1 MTASAPDAP
10 ARSRGART
18 SFVDP
23 AAPVFWVMVCLSAI
37 GLIVQVVLNQAW
49 LTRDLAATALA
60 AAAWAIYGAVA
71 IGIVLWL
78 QRYGRR
84 PAATVLGALAWGGLA
99 AAGFALAG
107 NTALLELMTKT
118 VGSEFTEAWR
128 RPLMTP
134 IVEESLKAVG
144 IIGLALIPGVRFRG
158 ALDGLFYGV
167 LIGAGFQV
175 VEDFLYTVNA
185 SSGDATGTIIGL
197 VVIRGVI
204 TGLFSHAV
212 YSGIIGAGI
221 GYFVSR
227 RDTPVAL
234 RILPSLAAFVLV
246 LVLHGLWDSQ
256 DALGPTSLV
265 LGIVT
270 FGSFIAILL
279 WARRDEARRLAGSG
293 SIAVERGLMTTGE
306 LEALRADR
314 RVTGGRPAKRR
325 RLAQLRYL
333 EAVEELGPDDP
344 RAGALAQE
352 VPAIGGPS

>member
-1 MTASAPDAP
+1 MTAAVPAAASRPD
-10 ARSRGART
+10 SSRT

-23 AAPVFWVMVCLSAI
+23 ASPVFWVMVILSAI
-37 GLIVQVVLNQAW
+37 GLVVQLVLNQAS
-49 LTRDLAATALA
+49 LTRDPAATVMA
-60 AAAWAIYGAVA
+60 AVAWTIYGAIA

-99 AAGFALAG
+99 AVAFALAG
-107 NTALLELMTKT
+107 NTALQELLTKT
-118 VGSEFTEAWR
+118 VGQDFTDAWR
-128 RPLMTP
+128 RPVMTP

-175 VEDFLYTVNA
+175 VEDFFYTLNA
-185 SSGDATGTIIGL
+185 VSGDAPLTILGM

-221 GYFVSR
+221 GYVVSR
-227 RDTPVAL
+227 RDTPVAR
-234 RILPSLAAFVLV
+234 RILPAIAAVVFV
-246 LVLHGLWDSQ
+246 LVLHGVWDTQ

-270 FGSFIAILL
+270 FGTFIAILL

-293 SIAVERGLMTTGE
+293 SMAVERGLMTTEE

-314 RVTGGRPAKRR
+314 RVTGGRTAKRR
-325 RLAQLRYL
+325 QLAQLRYL
-333 EAVEELGPDDP
+333 ESAEQYGPDDP
-344 RAGALAQE
+344 HTGELAAAIPTAE
-352 VPAIGGPS
+352 VPA